1 MKKLLLLLF
10 AAIAAWACTRST
22 LPENLKNIKTFD
34 VIVKNGFVVDGTGE
48 ASYQADIIVQADT
61 IAFIGQLPANATAAS
76 VIDAAGKVVSPG
88 FIDAH
93 AHGNPI
99 RTPEFFNFLAQGITT
114 ICLGQ
119 DGFSSGTGQFT
130 RWKDSVS
137 QVVPAVNIAPFTGH
151 GSLRM
156 ILSSPY
162 SAVLSDTSLALMN
175 KELQSQLSAG
185 SFGLTFGLE
194 YVPGK
199 YAGEKELS
207 TLAGNVGRHGGVLM
221 AHMRNEDDN
230 ALKNSLEEYLGLGK
244 WAPVH
249 VSHLKSVYG
258 IGTARAKEV
267 LSVLDQFRRK
277 GYTITA
283 DVYPYTASFTGIGI
297 VFPDWALPPADYE
310 GVTAKR
316 RNELRDFL
324 NNKVEQRNGPQATL
338 IGTAPYAG
346 KTLADLEKEFSKP
359 YADILIDDI
368 GPQGASAAYFVMDDA
383 LQTELLKNEFVVV
396 STDGSPGMR
405 HPRGYGSFGKII
417 EEYAVQN
424 KYFTIEQAVRK
435 MSGQTAEI
443 IGLTDRGL
451 LKVGYKADLLVFD
464 PAKVKV
470 KADFEHPHYLTEGFD
485 HVLVNGRAARLN
497 GEFLEDRNGRVLVR
511 E

>member
-1 MKKLLLLLF
+1 MKNLFLLIFLLTTTL
-10 AAIAAWACTRST
+10 ACTRTT
-22 LPENLKNIKTFD
+22 LPENLKDIGTFD
-34 VIVKNGFVVDGTGE
+34 LIVRNGLVVDGTGKTP
-48 ASYQADIIVQADT
+48 YQADIMIQADT
-61 IAFIGQLPANATAAS
+61 IAFIGKLPADATASFA
-76 VIDAAGKVVSPG
+76 IDAAGKVVSPG

-99 RTPEFFNFLAQGITT
+99 RTPEFFNFLAQGVTT

-119 DGFSSGTGQFT
+119 DGFSSGTGYFAQ
-130 RWKDSVS
+130 WKDSVS
-137 QVVPAVNIAPFTGH
+137 RVVPAVNIAPFTGH

-162 SAVLSDTSLALMN
+162 AANLSDTALAQMN
-175 KELQSQLSAG
+175 KELKSQLMAG

-207 TLAGNVGRHGGVLM
+207 TLAETVGRHGGVLM

-230 ALKNSLEEYLGLGK
+230 ALRKSLEEYLGLGK

-258 IGTARAKEV
+258 NGTARAAEI
-267 LSVLDQFRRK
+267 LSTVDEFRDK
-277 GYTITA
+277 GFTVTA

-310 GVTAKR
+310 VIKAAR

-324 NNKVEQRNGPQATL
+324 NNKLKQRNGPQATL
-338 IGTAPYAG
+338 FGTAPYAG

-359 YADILIDDI
+359 FADILIDEI
-368 GPQGASAAYFVMDDA
+368 GPHGASAAYFVMDDS

-443 IGLTDRGL
+443 IGITDRGL

-464 PAKVKV
+464 PAEVQV

-485 HVLVNGRAARLN
+485 YVLVNGRAARAD
-497 GEFLEDRNGRVLVR
+497 GKFLEERNGKVLVR